1 MSALPGAVD
10 DIAAGAVLEALAARR
25 AAHSLPGVFYGD
37 SAVHALDLANIWH
50 REWIFAGH
58 ACELPAV
65 GDFLT
70 LTVGA
75 YPLIVVRVADGSV
88 RALHNVCRHRGFTLC
103 ETPHGA
109 AKRRFVC
116 PYHQW
121 SYELDGRLAKARSM
135 PAEFDTSGHGLG
147 TAHCAEIGGL
157 LFVCVAPQP
166 PDLAPMREVVEP
178 FVAPFDLGTARVAHE
193 TVAVEQGNWKLVM
206 ENNRECFHCRTAHP
220 ELCATFPEGS
230 QHAGGVVA
238 ADEPAIGAL
247 VDACE
252 AAGLPGRFLAAA
264 DWQYRVMRLP
274 LIAGARSMTMDGAP
288 AVCTSLRRPPRHRRR
303 RRIAVPLPVD
313 VEPFH
318 GGPRD
323 HVPDPAGRPEGD
335 GAAHDVAGSG

>member
-1 MSALPGAVD
+1 M
-10 DIAAGAVLEALAARR
+10 AARR
-25 AAHSLPGVFYGD
+25 EAHSLPGAFYGD
-37 SAVHALDLANIWH
+37 STVHALDLANVWH

-70 LTVGA
+70 LTIGA
-75 YPLIVVRVADGSV
+75 YPLIVVRVADGTV

-103 ETPHGA
+103 ETPHGT

-135 PAEFDTSGHGLG
+135 PAEFDTAGHGLG
-147 TAHCAEIGGL
+147 TAHCADIGGL

-178 FVAPFDLGTARVAHE
+178 FLAPFDLGTARVAHE

-238 ADEPAIGAL
+238 DDEPAIETL

-252 AAGLPGRFLAAA
+252 TAGLPGRFLAAA

-288 AVCTSLRRPPRHRRR
+288 AVSRRFGALPDFDVGDALLYHYPSTWNHFMADHAITF
-303 RRIAVPLPVD
+303 RILPV
-313 VEPFH
+313 
-318 GGPRD
+318 GPT
-323 HVPDPAGRPEGD
+323 GD
-335 GAAHDVAGSG
+335 GAAHDVAGSGRRRRGA